1 MKAKALPM
9 CVAVLR
15 LDCVQ
20 HRCGGGGGQGRQGGQ
35 CVRLSSGERPGS
47 TPDATRKSGE
57 PGGDRGQQMEN
68 DQESMAILGN

>member
-1 MKAKALPM
+1 M
-9 CVAVLR
+9 
-15 LDCVQ
+15 
-20 HRCGGGGGQGRQGGQ
+20 
-35 CVRLSSGERPGS
+35 RLSSGERPGS